1 MREKFFGLFS
11 VILACIFWSISFSVS
26 KVLLRQISPF
36 ELAFTRFLLA
46 SVFSAIIFFPKIRKI
61 SMKWEYQKH
70 LLVAGF
76 LGVTLYF
83 IFENWGLK
91 FTSASEGAL
100 LVGSF
105 PALSLLLETIREK
118 EKPKL
123 NRILGVLSSLLGIV
137 LIVGSTGISL
147 NIDNLIGDFLILLSG
162 LSWVAYNLRIK
173 RVEGIYPYEVLT
185 TFQLIYGTILFIPL
199 LSITGLRLPT
209 GIESLLGLFY
219 LAFFCSA
226 LGYLLYNYG
235 LKRLAVTQLV
245 NTLNLIPLFG
255 ALWGVLFLKETLDF
269 WKILGG
275 LFIVIGVGLTTL
287 K

>member
-1 MREKFFGLFS
+1 VREKFFGLFS

-123 NRILGVLSSLLGIV
+123 NRILGVLSSLLGVV

-226 LGYLLYNYG
+226 IGYLLYNYG

>member
-1 MREKFFGLFS
+1 MSEKFLGLLS
-11 VILACIFWSISFSVS
+11 VIVACIFWSVSFSVS

-36 ELAFTRFLLA
+36 ELAFIRFLLA
-46 SVFSAIIFFPKIRKI
+46 SVFSFIIFFSKIRGI
-61 SMKWEYQKH
+61 SMKWKYQKH
-70 LLVAGF
+70 LLEAGL

-105 PALSLLLETIREK
+105 PALSLLLETFNEK
-118 EKPKL
+118 EKPAS
-123 NRILGVLSSLLGIV
+123 NRILGVVVSLLGV
-137 LIVGSTGISL
+137 ALIVGSTGIKL
-147 NIDNLIGDFLILLSG
+147 EINNLIGDFLILLSG
-162 LSWVAYNLRIK
+162 LSWVAYNLKIK
-173 RVEGIYPYEVLT
+173 KVEHMYPYEVLT

-199 LSITGLRLPT
+199 LSFTGLRIPKGT
-209 GIESLLGLFY
+209 ESLLGLFY

-255 ALWGVLFLKETLDF
+255 ALWGVLFLKETLDL
-269 WKILGG
+269 WKTLGG
-275 LFIVIGVGLTTL
+275 LLIVVGVGLTTI

>member
-123 NRILGVLSSLLGIV
+123 NRILGVLSSLLGVV

-226 LGYLLYNYG
+226 IGYLLYNYG

>member
-46 SVFSAIIFFPKIRKI
+46 SVSSAIIFFPKIRKI

-123 NRILGVLSSLLGIV
+123 NRILGVLSSLLGVV

-226 LGYLLYNYG
+226 IGYLLYNYG

>member
-1 MREKFFGLFS
+1 VREKFFGLFS

-46 SVFSAIIFFPKIRKI
+46 SVSSAIIFFPKIRKI

-123 NRILGVLSSLLGIV
+123 NRILGVLSSLLGVV

-226 LGYLLYNYG
+226 IGYLLYNYG